1 MKRNNGKDAGQGP
14 SLKVTL
20 AGLLVAI
27 LLFPGIAPAAKK
39 KSGRTL
45 ALTLKTGGV
54 VNGELLTVKD
64 DRLVIFDANSLIGQ
78 EVRIGDVSHIRVVKK
93 SRFLPGLGLGLLI
106 GGAGGALIGIC
117 SGDGPS
123 GWFAFTAREKALLG
137 AAGLGSLGVIIGG
150 IAGAIAGID
159 ESLGTGS
166 LPPAALDELLG
177 KLKKYSRGA
186 GEVPPTVSVVPAPVS
201 TEGARLAEK
210 ETQPALAA
218 NQGQEP
224 GQPVPAD
231 KYCRLHLSLGL
242 GYFRS
247 SGTSQLKN
255 LIKDIGFT
263 ASESITFGNTV
274 IIEYPDVMHN
284 PTLLF
289 NDIKVEYSLSRK
301 FALGL
306 VYAPLGEHTV
316 SGRQVIP
323 GKDYRDSYL
332 PETYFIGSYRGRM
345 FFLTASYFP
354 IPDAFLK
361 KTSVKVTAGIGFGK
375 LAVDYYGAE
384 YSSSYQDPSP

>member
-1 MKRNNGKDAGQGP
+1 
-14 SLKVTL
+14 
-20 AGLLVAI
+20 
-27 LLFPGIAPAAKK
+27 
-39 KSGRTL
+39 
-45 ALTLKTGGV
+45 
-54 VNGELLTVKD
+54 
-64 DRLVIFDANSLIGQ
+64 
-78 EVRIGDVSHIRVVKK
+78 
-93 SRFLPGLGLGLLI
+93 
-106 GGAGGALIGIC
+106 
-117 SGDGPS
+117 
-123 GWFAFTAREKALLG
+123 LG

-375 LAVDYYGAE
+375 LAVNYYGAE
-384 YSSSYQDPSP
+384 YSSSYQDPSPYNPVDKKNFAKSGAGAFLCAELIYFFNRHWSLGINADYKYAPLRSSGVTLDCPYWYYANSGGPKQFGVLTVQIPSRTYDLGGPGIGLHFGFHF